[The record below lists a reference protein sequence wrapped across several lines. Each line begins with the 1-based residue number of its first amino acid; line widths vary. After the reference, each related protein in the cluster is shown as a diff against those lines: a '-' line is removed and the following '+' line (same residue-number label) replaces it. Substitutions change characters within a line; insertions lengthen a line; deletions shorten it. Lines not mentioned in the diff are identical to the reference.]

1 MDELRVAL
9 AGMRAR
15 SAPGVFALEVG
26 LLQQLFRIP
35 LFATVLMVV
44 LSRLLLEGV
53 AEPILA
59 TLLTAIPKDRPAAA
73 SAARYRPISVTSV
86 WYRWL
91 MRVFV
96 ARVSPAMATCAG
108 PQQHGFVPG
117 RSVCTALM
125 SVLPVMDLSR
135 ARGSACVVAA
145 ADIEKAYDRVDRA
158 AMDTIIAFLGLAD
171 NPFYRLY
178 CRCRDRSEVFLTGA
192 GGL

>member
-1 MDELRVAL
+1 
-9 AGMRAR
+9 MRAC

-26 LLQQLFRIP
+26 LLQQLFRVP
-35 LFATVLMVV
+35 LFATVLTVV
-44 LSRLLLEGV
+44 LLRLLLEGM
-53 AEPILA
+53 AEHILA
-59 TLLTAIPKDRPAAA
+59 MLLTEILKDCPAAA
-73 SAARYRPISVTSV
+73 SVARYRPISMTLV

-135 ARGSACVVAA
+135 ARGSECVVVA
-145 ADIEKAYDRVDRA
+145 ADIEKAYDRVDHA

-178 CRCRDRSEVFLTGA
+178 CRCRDCSEVFLTGA